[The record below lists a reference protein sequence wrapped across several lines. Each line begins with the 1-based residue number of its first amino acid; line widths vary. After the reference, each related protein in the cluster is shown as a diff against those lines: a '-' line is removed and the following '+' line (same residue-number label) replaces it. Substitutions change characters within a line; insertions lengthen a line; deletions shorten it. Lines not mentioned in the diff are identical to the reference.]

1 MRFPIS
7 ILFTTIAVATLLAAI
22 AAQFRQANDGWVLA
36 VYFFGLPLTCA
47 PGLLDRMLSRVGHL
61 KFSTAFTV
69 WLFLCLV
76 IFPAL
81 MLMLATF
88 GFATN
93 YKSKGLHWIFYVWEG
108 QAGMTLWPSYAIGL
122 LSTGCALVN
131 PQVFGKY
138 MFVLLQIGITA
149 IISWLYFVATLCMNF
164 TEGQFAFAVVPFSVA
179 VVQTMLCGILV
190 QGYRF
195 QPETWVYHWR
205 SIIGS
210 TGLFLS
216 SMILKFPIAFVKY
229 KSLPDDP
236 PSSCFIVT
244 AAARGHSRV
253 VGSWIDLQTQVPVNQ
268 QLARFRA
275 FEAWLQ
281 ERFPQTHAIAR
292 RVYNFIGPM
301 IAKRIDGPLKADV
314 VYCLLKPVE
323 WSIRLVKFKG
333 TGEQGHRS
341 KDLL

>member
-1 MRFPIS
+1 M
-7 ILFTTIAVATLLAAI
+7 LTAI

-47 PGLLDRMLSRVGHL
+47 PGLLNRMLSRVGHL
-61 KFSTAFTV
+61 QFSKVFTV

-76 IFPAL
+76 IFPAF
-81 MLMLATF
+81 MLVLATW

-122 LSTGCALVN
+122 VSTACAIVS
-131 PQVFGKY
+131 PPEFGKY
-138 MFVLLQIGITA
+138 MFVLLQIGIAA
-149 IISWLYFVATLCMNF
+149 IISWCYFTATLCMNF

-190 QGYRF
+190 QGYRL
-195 QPETWVYHWR
+195 QPKAWVYHWR

-210 TGLFLS
+210 TCLFLS
-216 SMILKFPIAFVKY
+216 GMILKFPFAFVTY
-229 KSLPDDP
+229 RSLPDDP
-236 PSSCFIVT
+236 PGCFIVT
-244 AAARGHSRV
+244 AAARGHSRL
-253 VGSWIDLQTQVPVNQ
+253 VGSWIDPQTEVPVNQ
-268 QLARFRA
+268 QLERFRA
-275 FEAWLQ
+275 FEVWLQ
-281 ERFPQTHAIAR
+281 ERSPQTHAIAR
-292 RVYNFIGPM
+292 RLYNFVGPM

-323 WSIRLVKFKG
+323 WLLRLVLWAARFVS
-333 TGEQGHRS
+333 RRR
-341 KDLL
+341 